1 MLLWC
6 CVLALLVASNAATP
20 TTPGRRGCSPVVRS
34 QSTRR
39 SLSLLRLRGGE
50 SILPEIRTE
59 DELEVVLE
67 EAGDA
72 LVVVDFFAEWCGPCK
87 KIAPAIEELASKQM
101 RRSKP
106 KVLFYKVDVDQS
118 RELAAASG
126 VKSMPTLQFFRKGK
140 KVHEIVGGDL
150 PALRAEVAKAD
161 LPPLVRTLRLDALA
175 AAVLASKQQ
184 SLVLAAAL
192 GYAFY
197 SARLA

>member
-1 MLLWC
+1 MLLWGC
-6 CVLALLVASNAATP
+6 LLALLQASAAATLAV
-20 TTPGRRGCSPVVRS
+20 PGSLVTRSQPAHRRGP
-34 QSTRR
+34 
-39 SLSLLRLRGGE
+39 SLLRLRGG
-50 SILPEIRTE
+50 SNLPEIRTE
-59 DELEVVLE
+59 EELEVVLE
-67 EAGDA
+67 EAGDT

-101 RRSKP
+101 QRSKP
-106 KVLFYKVDVDQS
+106 KVLFYKVDVDQA

-126 VKSMPTLQFFRKGK
+126 VKSMPTLQFFRKGV
-140 KVHEIVGGDL
+140 KVHEIIGGDL

-161 LPPLVRTLRLDALA
+161 MPPLVRTLRLDALA